1 MLAAPEARQS
11 TRAPIQILKSVAA
24 LPAHVA
30 VQFQQLTACR
40 QNTDGVYFVFDRRA
54 HSVYTAP
61 PNLERAQKLIEI
73 GTEPGRVLDPTAF
86 DLAGDNTFAVADAP
100 HGRPRV
106 QIFTTS
112 GSTINGFYLQGR
124 AVPRIMTR
132 SLVLDGLG
140 AIEYVGRALY
150 LNQPELGALI
160 SEYRPDG
167 QTARTFGALRRTGH
181 EADRDLHLA
190 FNSGIVIA
198 NPAGGFYFVFL
209 AGLPQ
214 FRKYDAEGRLVF
226 ERHIEGIEMD
236 QFIQELPSTWKRL
249 RTDEGEV
256 PLVLPSVYA
265 AAADSSGNLWISLP
279 VGVTYVYSAT
289 GDKQRTV
296 AFHAAGPVSPTGL
309 SFTPGGRVLVT
320 PGCYAFEPR

>member
-1 MLAAPEARQS
+1 MLASPEARQ
-11 TRAPIQILKSVAA
+11 APTAPVQILKSVAA

-30 VQFQQLTACR
+30 VQFQQLTSCR

-61 PNLERAQKLIEI
+61 PTLERAQKLIEI
-73 GTEPGRVLDPTAF
+73 GTEPGRVIDPTAF
-86 DLAGDNTFAVADAP
+86 DLGPDNTFAVADAP
-100 HGRPRV
+100 SGRPRV

-112 GSTINGFYLQGR
+112 GSTLNGFYLQGR
-124 AVPRIMTR
+124 AVPRIMTAT
-132 SLVLDGLG
+132 LVLSGLG
-140 AIEYVGRALY
+140 AIEYVGRSLY

-160 SEYRPDG
+160 AEYRPDG
-167 QTARTFGALRRTGH
+167 TTARTFGALRRTGH
-181 EADRDLHLA
+181 EGERDLHLA
-190 FNSGIVIA
+190 FNSGLVVA

-209 AGLPQ
+209 AGVPQ
-214 FRKYDAEGRLVF
+214 FRKYDADGRLVF

-236 QFIQELPSTWKRL
+236 QFIQELPSTWKRM

-265 AAADSSGNLWISLP
+265 AAADSSGSLWVSLP
-279 VGVTYVYSAT
+279 VGVTYVYSPA
-289 GDKQRTV
+289 GDKRRTV
-296 AFHAAGPVSPTGL
+296 AFHAAGRISPTGL

-320 PGCYAFEPR
+320 PGCYAFDPR